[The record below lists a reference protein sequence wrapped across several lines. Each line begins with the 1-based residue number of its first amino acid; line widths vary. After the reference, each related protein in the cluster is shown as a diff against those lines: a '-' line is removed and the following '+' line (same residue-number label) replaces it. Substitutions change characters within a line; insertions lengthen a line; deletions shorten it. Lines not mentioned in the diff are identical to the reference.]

1 MKKGHFLL
9 INLSAFFFAVS
20 ELVHSHGFGNRSSWW
35 LVLEPMPS
43 AEVMDWAGTLTLVF
57 FCCFVILSIAML
69 EIMGRNSYNLRSVLL
84 TRMVDPRNILHP
96 KIDYEI
102 RED

>member
-1 MKKGHFLL
+1 MNVEVLVASSSFLESFSTERVLKVLMKKGHFLL

-57 FCCFVILSIAML
+57 F
-69 EIMGRNSYNLRSVLL
+69 LL
-84 TRMVDPRNILHP
+84 FRHLVDCYVRDNGSQLL
-96 KIDYEI
+96 
-102 RED
+102 